1 MDDGTIAPPTAKPM
15 VSRRHL
21 VQGSALTAGAL
32 ALGSPVDRRA
42 ALAQDVAATPATP
55 SPTGRVLD
63 FDIPGLAIGVAAYS
77 EITTGCTVFSFDADM
92 YPAGVMLELDVRG
105 RQPWQIGAYD
115 IVNAISLAGGSV

>member
-1 MDDGTIAPPTAKPM
+1 MDDDTIAPPTAKPM

-21 VQGSALTAGAL
+21 VQGSALAAGTL
-32 ALGSPVDRRA
+32 ALGSAVERRA
-42 ALAQDVAATPATP
+42 ALAQDAAATPATP

-63 FDIPGLAIGVAAYS
+63 FDIPGLEIGVAAYS
-77 EITTGCTVFSFDADM
+77 EIPTGCTVFNFDADM

-115 IVNAISLAGGSV
+115 VVNAISLAGG